1 LYERF
6 RHIIKNLNLKLI
18 LLEEELK
25 KREVL

>member
-18 LLEEELK
+18 LLEEELRK
-25 KREVL
+25 KQVL